1 MRRYRPT
8 QDLYQ
13 ADSQE
18 ILREDAA
25 CHPAP
30 GFARHATAVVP
41 ANTVVGTERGHIGP
55 GRLLDAWACELQG
68 TRCDA
73 AGVHGDRARPHRGV
87 DIVLQVY
94 NPNGYKLDAL
104 KMTYQVDVDSIKLG
118 EGELDGRF
126 VVPERDSS
134 LVRLPVRFTYA
145 GLGVAGRSLL
155 NAGTVNYR
163 VRGDF
168 TVATPIGNFTRPY
181 DRRGSY
187 SSMAGGRR

>member
-1 MRRYRPT
+1 MKTLHATQRRGSRAMRQLLSRPIRLLALSAGILGLAACST
-8 QDLYQ
+8 LGRASFKEPDVT
-13 ADSQE
+13 
-18 ILREDAA
+18 LRE
-25 CHPAP
+25 
-30 GFARHATAVVP
+30 F
-41 ANTVVGTERGHIGP
+41 TVTGLGLTGGS
-55 GRLLDAWACELQG
+55 
-68 TRCDA
+68 
-73 AGVHGDRARPHRGV
+73 V